1 MLESENPIPAFLA
14 TDDYVPGAFR
24 DLLSEA
30 DGCMQKGFLTG
41 GTACARRALDLL
53 LNVAKTEGASYED
66 RLQSLGEKHGI
77 AKMLTSILVQCG
89 GASAKDN
96 ATLSADVL
104 QLFIVTM
111 KAVVYELYVVGPERT
126 GTPEQYATLVALL
139 ARHLGVAARVVS
151 GFRVLAPGGGTLL
164 PSGTYSVSTAQA
176 WTWVEVPVVGAGWV
190 VLDAAPSTYSSA
202 RPTPSVAASQSPSPT
217 ATPTQNAL
225 VTKSPGGHAIAPKST
240 VPSASSSSSSFAT
253 ST

>member
-1 MLESENPIPAFLA
+1 MLESENPVPAFLA

-41 GTACARRALDLL
+41 GTACARRSLDLL

-104 QLFIVTM
+104 NLFIVTM

-126 GTPEQYATLVALL
+126 NRLQYVSRLVTSVGKKSATDAGTSGQESVLDSSMAAGHD
-139 ARHLGVAARVVS
+139 ANRHAAS
-151 GFRVLAPGGGTLL
+151 TDM
-164 PSGTYSVSTAQA
+164 YSERTRNYRRMAAISSTA
-176 WTWVEVPVVGAGWV
+176 
-190 VLDAAPSTYSSA
+190 S
-202 RPTPSVAASQSPSPT
+202 
-217 ATPTQNAL
+217 
-225 VTKSPGGHAIAPKST
+225 
-240 VPSASSSSSSFAT
+240 
-253 ST
+253 

>member
-126 GTPEQYATLVALL
+126 NRLQYVSRLVTSVGKKPAADVGAPGQGAVLDGDI
-139 ARHLGVAARVVS
+139 AAEHDSDSHASTDMHSERTRSYRRVAAMS
-151 GFRVLAPGGGTLL
+151 
-164 PSGTYSVSTAQA
+164 
-176 WTWVEVPVVGAGWV
+176 
-190 VLDAAPSTYSSA
+190 
-202 RPTPSVAASQSPSPT
+202 
-217 ATPTQNAL
+217 
-225 VTKSPGGHAIAPKST
+225 ST
-240 VPSASSSSSSFAT
+240 VS
-253 ST
+253 

>member
-1 MLESENPIPAFLA
+1 MLQSENPVPAFHA
-14 TDDYVPGAFR
+14 TDDYIPGAFR

-30 DGCMQKGFLTG
+30 EGCMQKGFLTG

-66 RLQSLGEKHGI
+66 RLQSLGDKHGI

-126 GTPEQYATLVALL
+126 NRLQYVSRLVTSVGRKPTGEAAATGQEA
-139 ARHLGVAARVVS
+139 
-151 GFRVLAPGGGTLL
+151 
-164 PSGTYSVSTAQA
+164 
-176 WTWVEVPVVGAGWV
+176 
-190 VLDAAPSTYSSA
+190 VLDSEMAADHVPDDHAPSTDMYSERTRSY
-202 RPTPSVAASQSPSPT
+202 RRMAAISST
-217 ATPTQNAL
+217 A
-225 VTKSPGGHAIAPKST
+225 S
-240 VPSASSSSSSFAT
+240 
-253 ST
+253 

>member
-1 MLESENPIPAFLA
+1 MESENPVLPAFLA

-30 DGCMQKGFLTG
+30 EGCLQKGFLTG

-53 LNVAKTEGASYED
+53 LNVAKTDGAAYED

-77 AKMLTSILVQCG
+77 SKMLTSILVQCG

-104 QLFIVTM
+104 QLFVVTM

-126 GTPEQYATLVALL
+126 NRLQYVSRLV
-139 ARHLGVAARVVS
+139 
-151 GFRVLAPGGGTLL
+151 T
-164 PSGTYSVSTAQA
+164 SVGRKSTADTGA
-176 WTWVEVPVVGAGWV
+176 AVESGSNGEEPESETSAAG
-190 VLDAAPSTYSSA
+190 
-202 RPTPSVAASQSPSPT
+202 
-217 ATPTQNAL
+217 
-225 VTKSPGGHAIAPKST
+225 
-240 VPSASSSSSSFAT
+240 ASSDMPVERHRSYRRMAAMSSTAG
-253 ST
+253 

>member
-53 LNVAKTEGASYED
+53 LNVAKTEGTSYED
-66 RLQSLGEKHGI
+66 RLQSLGEKHGV

-126 GTPEQYATLVALL
+126 NRLQYVSRLVTSVGRKSTGDATASGPEADLDRQL
-139 ARHLGVAARVVS
+139 AAEHDS
-151 GFRVLAPGGGTLL
+151 
-164 PSGTYSVSTAQA
+164 
-176 WTWVEVPVVGAGWV
+176 
-190 VLDAAPSTYSSA
+190 D
-202 RPTPSVAASQSPSPT
+202 SPT
-217 ATPTQNAL
+217 ASADM
-225 VTKSPGGHAIAPKST
+225 
-240 VPSASSSSSSFAT
+240 PSERSRSYRRMASMSSGAR
-253 ST
+253 

>member
-1 MLESENPIPAFLA
+1 VLQSENPIPAFLA

-53 LNVAKTEGASYED
+53 LNVAKTDGASYEE
-66 RLQSLGEKHGI
+66 RLQSLGDKHGI

-104 QLFIVTM
+104 QLFIVTV

-126 GTPEQYATLVALL
+126 NRLQYVSRLVTSV
-139 ARHLGVAARVVS
+139 GKKPAADA
-151 GFRVLAPGGGTLL
+151 GAPGQEPILNDDFAAEHDSDSHAGSTDMH
-164 PSGTYSVSTAQA
+164 SERTRSYRRMAAMSSTA
-176 WTWVEVPVVGAGWV
+176 
-190 VLDAAPSTYSSA
+190 S
-202 RPTPSVAASQSPSPT
+202 
-217 ATPTQNAL
+217 
-225 VTKSPGGHAIAPKST
+225 
-240 VPSASSSSSSFAT
+240 
-253 ST
+253 

>member
-1 MLESENPIPAFLA
+1 MLESENPVPVFLA

-24 DLLSEA
+24 DLLTEA

-53 LNVAKTEGASYED
+53 LNVAKTEGTSYED
-66 RLQSLGEKHGI
+66 RLQSLGEKHGV

-126 GTPEQYATLVALL
+126 NRLQYVSRLVTSVGRKSTGDAT
-139 ARHLGVAARVVS
+139 
-151 GFRVLAPGGGTLL
+151 
-164 PSGTYSVSTAQA
+164 
-176 WTWVEVPVVGAGWV
+176 
-190 VLDAAPSTYSSA
+190 APSPEA
-202 RPTPSVAASQSPSPT
+202 DLDRQLAAEHDPDSPT
-217 ATPTQNAL
+217 ASADM
-225 VTKSPGGHAIAPKST
+225 
-240 VPSASSSSSSFAT
+240 PSERSRSYRRMAAMSSGAR
-253 ST
+253 

>member
-1 MLESENPIPAFLA
+1 MLESDNPIPAFLA

-126 GTPEQYATLVALL
+126 NRLQYVSRLVTSVGKKSAADAGAPGQGAVLSGDI
-139 ARHLGVAARVVS
+139 AAEDPDSHASTDMHSERTRSYRRVAAMS
-151 GFRVLAPGGGTLL
+151 
-164 PSGTYSVSTAQA
+164 
-176 WTWVEVPVVGAGWV
+176 
-190 VLDAAPSTYSSA
+190 
-202 RPTPSVAASQSPSPT
+202 
-217 ATPTQNAL
+217 
-225 VTKSPGGHAIAPKST
+225 ST
-240 VPSASSSSSSFAT
+240 VS
-253 ST
+253 

>member
-1 MLESENPIPAFLA
+1 VLQSENPVPAFLA

-24 DLLSEA
+24 DLLTEA

-53 LNVAKTEGASYED
+53 LNVAKTEGTSYED
-66 RLQSLGEKHGI
+66 RLQSLGEKHGV

-126 GTPEQYATLVALL
+126 NRLQYVSRLVTSVGRKPTGEA
-139 ARHLGVAARVVS
+139 G
-151 GFRVLAPGGGTLL
+151 APGHEAGLDGDISADHEPGSSAASADMPLGNR
-164 PSGTYSVSTAQA
+164 SYRRMAAMSSTA
-176 WTWVEVPVVGAGWV
+176 
-190 VLDAAPSTYSSA
+190 
-202 RPTPSVAASQSPSPT
+202 R
-217 ATPTQNAL
+217 
-225 VTKSPGGHAIAPKST
+225 
-240 VPSASSSSSSFAT
+240 
-253 ST
+253 

>member
-1 MLESENPIPAFLA
+1 VLEPENPIPAFLA

-24 DLLSEA
+24 DLLTEA

-53 LNVAKTEGASYED
+53 LNVAKTEGTSYED
-66 RLQSLGEKHGI
+66 RLQSLGEKHGV

-126 GTPEQYATLVALL
+126 NRLQYVSRLVTSVGRKPTGEAGAGHEAGLD
-139 ARHLGVAARVVS
+139 GNMAAGHEPDS
-151 GFRVLAPGGGTLL
+151 
-164 PSGTYSVSTAQA
+164 STASA
-176 WTWVEVPVVGAGWV
+176 DMPLGNRSYRRM
-190 VLDAAPSTYSSA
+190 AAMSSTA
-202 RPTPSVAASQSPSPT
+202 R
-217 ATPTQNAL
+217 
-225 VTKSPGGHAIAPKST
+225 
-240 VPSASSSSSSFAT
+240 
-253 ST
+253 

>member
-1 MLESENPIPAFLA
+1 VLESDHPIPAFLA

-126 GTPEQYATLVALL
+126 NRLQYVSRLVTSVGRKPTAEAAATGQDPGLEGDIA
-139 ARHLGVAARVVS
+139 AAHDPDRHSTSTDMHSERTRSYRRMAAMS
-151 GFRVLAPGGGTLL
+151 
-164 PSGTYSVSTAQA
+164 STA
-176 WTWVEVPVVGAGWV
+176 
-190 VLDAAPSTYSSA
+190 S
-202 RPTPSVAASQSPSPT
+202 
-217 ATPTQNAL
+217 
-225 VTKSPGGHAIAPKST
+225 
-240 VPSASSSSSSFAT
+240 
-253 ST
+253 

>member
-1 MLESENPIPAFLA
+1 LEALVLESENPVPAFLA

-53 LNVAKTEGASYED
+53 LNVAKTDGASYED

-104 QLFIVTM
+104 HLFIVTM

-126 GTPEQYATLVALL
+126 NRLQYVSRIVTSVGKKSAADAGTSGQEAVLD
-139 ARHLGVAARVVS
+139 GDIAAGQDS
-151 GFRVLAPGGGTLL
+151 DSHAASTSTDL
-164 PSGTYSVSTAQA
+164 YSERTRSYRRMAAMSSTA
-176 WTWVEVPVVGAGWV
+176 
-190 VLDAAPSTYSSA
+190 S
-202 RPTPSVAASQSPSPT
+202 
-217 ATPTQNAL
+217 
-225 VTKSPGGHAIAPKST
+225 
-240 VPSASSSSSSFAT
+240 
-253 ST
+253 

>member
-1 MLESENPIPAFLA
+1 MLESDNPVPAFLA

-66 RLQSLGEKHGI
+66 RLQSLGDKHGI

-126 GTPEQYATLVALL
+126 SRLQYVSRLVTSVGRKAADTGAPGQGAVLDGDI
-139 ARHLGVAARVVS
+139 AAEHDSDSHASTDMHSERTRSYRRVAAMS
-151 GFRVLAPGGGTLL
+151 
-164 PSGTYSVSTAQA
+164 
-176 WTWVEVPVVGAGWV
+176 
-190 VLDAAPSTYSSA
+190 
-202 RPTPSVAASQSPSPT
+202 
-217 ATPTQNAL
+217 
-225 VTKSPGGHAIAPKST
+225 ST
-240 VPSASSSSSSFAT
+240 VS
-253 ST
+253 

>member
-1 MLESENPIPAFLA
+1 VLESENPIPAFLA

-53 LNVAKTEGASYED
+53 LNVAKTDGTSYED

-126 GTPEQYATLVALL
+126 NRLQYVSRLVTSVGRKPTGEAGTPGYEAGLDRDVA
-139 ARHLGVAARVVS
+139 ADHEADSSAASADMHLGNRSYRSRMAAMS
-151 GFRVLAPGGGTLL
+151 
-164 PSGTYSVSTAQA
+164 STA
-176 WTWVEVPVVGAGWV
+176 
-190 VLDAAPSTYSSA
+190 
-202 RPTPSVAASQSPSPT
+202 R
-217 ATPTQNAL
+217 
-225 VTKSPGGHAIAPKST
+225 
-240 VPSASSSSSSFAT
+240 
-253 ST
+253 

>member
-1 MLESENPIPAFLA
+1 VLESENPIPAFLA

-53 LNVAKTEGASYED
+53 LNVAKTEGTSYED
-66 RLQSLGEKHGI
+66 RLQSLGEKHGV

-96 ATLSADVL
+96 ATLSPDVL

-126 GTPEQYATLVALL
+126 NRLQYVSRLVTSVGRKSTGDAT
-139 ARHLGVAARVVS
+139 
-151 GFRVLAPGGGTLL
+151 APGAEADLDRQL
-164 PSGTYSVSTAQA
+164 
-176 WTWVEVPVVGAGWV
+176 AGEH
-190 VLDAAPSTYSSA
+190 DAD
-202 RPTPSVAASQSPSPT
+202 SPT
-217 ATPTQNAL
+217 ASAD
-225 VTKSPGGHAIAPKST
+225 
-240 VPSASSSSSSFAT
+240 VPSERSRSYRRMAAMSSGAR
-253 ST
+253 